1 MFNKYTAQATTGIT
15 GSFSMWN
22 GLDLANLKTECGLG
36 ETPIV
41 DKEVNRSKKKYL
53 VSDLMSSDEGL
64 KYDLILN
71 IMLDDKV
78 ITMDSKVQIG
88 FNGGLKEVYVCKEKS
103 AYRIW
108 RKTYYG
114 KKRSS
119 DSYGDDNE

>member
-1 MFNKYTAQATTGIT
+1 
-15 GSFSMWN
+15 
-22 GLDLANLKTECGLG
+22 
-36 ETPIV
+36 
-41 DKEVNRSKKKYL
+41 
-53 VSDLMSSDEGL
+53 MSSDEGL

-108 RKTYYG
+108 RISWCS
-114 KKRSS
+114 RMAS
-119 DSYGDDNE
+119 

>member
-1 MFNKYTAQATTGIT
+1 MFNQYTAQATTGIT
-15 GSFSMWN
+15 GSFTLWN
-22 GLDLANLKTECGLG
+22 GLDLANLKTECSLG
-36 ETPIV
+36 ETPMV
-41 DKEVNRSKKKYL
+41 EKEVNRSKKKYL

-88 FNGGLKEVYVCKEKS
+88 FNGGLKEVYVCKEKT

-114 KKRSS
+114 KKRATA
-119 DSYGDDNE
+119 DDDE